1 MTKMTKRFGAA
12 GLLGVLAMTVSLGY
26 CGDGMEELKAGT
38 AGFETGMDI
47 KEMIS
52 AQPLEIAV
60 PQAEAAPAEFAAARD
75 IFAEIKACNAVDRI
89 FAKRPTTEEALRMLA
104 PCMKG
109 VTKLYGNNVYAESTI
124 MNPDNIQ
131 IVVLDS
137 VVGKTI
143 AYDLEAALA
152 KRNGGLFGHK
162 VTLSVMD
169 IAWEQKKE
177 KLQQIREKLNK
188 IAEDMKDDIK
198 SLEAAQRRISML

>member
-1 MTKMTKRFGAA
+1 MANKTKQYKAA
-12 GLLGVLAMTVSLGY
+12 AVLAVLAMSVNIGY
-26 CGDGMEELKAGT
+26 CKDGMEAMKSGT
-38 AGFETGMDI
+38 AQFETGMNI
-47 KEMIS
+47 KEMIG
-52 AQPLEIAV
+52 AQRLEIAV
-60 PQAEAAPAEFAAARD
+60 PQPEAAVPEAAAARD
-75 IFAEIKACNAVDRI
+75 IFAEIKACNAVDRV

-124 MNPDNIQ
+124 MNPDNIR

-143 AYDLEAALA
+143 AYDLKAALA

-169 IAWEQKKE
+169 VAWEQENE
-177 KLQQIREKLNK
+177 KLRQIREKLDK
-188 IAEDMKDDIK
+188 IAKDMEDDIK
-198 SLEAAQRRISML
+198 SLEAAKRRISML